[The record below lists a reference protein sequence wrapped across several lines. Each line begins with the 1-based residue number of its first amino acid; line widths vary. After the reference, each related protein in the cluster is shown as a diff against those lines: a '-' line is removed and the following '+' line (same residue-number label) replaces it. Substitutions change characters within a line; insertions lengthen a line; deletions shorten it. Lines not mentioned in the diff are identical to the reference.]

1 MIRIL
6 FLALILISY
15 TPAHCQDLLAKQAP
29 VASKSPI
36 LTLFIAP
43 KGVVSIQK
51 YQGSDYIPKTAPVDK
66 GMRQVD
72 SIVLNKKADQDEASF
87 PSPDHSSNNAHFHK
101 VKNGETLQ
109 DIARKCNTTVEQLC
123 KLNHISKNA
132 KLKPGQILKYN

>member
-1 MIRIL
+1 M
-6 FLALILISY
+6 ALILISS
-15 TPAHCQDLLAKQAP
+15 TPAYCQDLLAKQAP
-29 VASKSPI
+29 VASKSQT
-36 LTLFIAP
+36 LTLYIDS

-101 VKNGETLQ
+101 
-109 DIARKCNTTVEQLC
+109 
-123 KLNHISKNA
+123 SKEWRN
-132 KLKPGQILKYN
+132 PTRYCTQM

>member
-1 MIRIL
+1 M
-6 FLALILISY
+6 ALILISY

-29 VASKSPI
+29 VSSKSQT
-36 LTLFIAP
+36 LTLFIDP

-51 YQGSDYIPKTAPVDK
+51 YQASDYISKTAPVDK

-72 SIVLNKKADQDEASF
+72 SIVLNRQVDQDKVSF
-87 PSPDHSSNNAHFHK
+87 PSPDRSSSNAHFYK

-109 DIARKCNTTVEQLC
+109 DIARKCHTTVEQLC
-123 KLNHISKNA
+123 KLNHISKNV